1 MNIVFSLDG
10 VLRGGAGDLVTDGL
24 LLYRSMK
31 VLGRVVLITEMDRP
45 LAEVWCMMHN
55 LGDYD
60 DLLDPS
66 VLVDPAENVKYRQI
80 AVARSRGPIT
90 MYVDA
95 DPTVVAEALRMGIT
109 SLLFSSPQYSRP
121 EFRPDAPKEIRRWDD
136 IVSERTRQQAM
147 KAVDAR
153 FSNQDDLVNFE

>member
-1 MNIVFSLDG
+1 
-10 VLRGGAGDLVTDGL
+10 
-24 LLYRSMK
+24 
-31 VLGRVVLITEMDRP
+31 
-45 LAEVWCMMHN
+45 
-55 LGDYD
+55 
-60 DLLDPS
+60 
-66 VLVDPAENVKYRQI
+66 
-80 AVARSRGPIT
+80 